1 MRCLLVWPEE
11 GMVSPRQNQLRRGW
25 GEGSSSH
32 GVMEVK
38 CIRSV
43 GRKDHD
49 VEE

>member
-1 MRCLLVWPEE
+1 MFAGVARGGHGKPQTEPTAE
-11 GMVSPRQNQLRRGW
+11 GL

-38 CIRSV
+38 CIRWV